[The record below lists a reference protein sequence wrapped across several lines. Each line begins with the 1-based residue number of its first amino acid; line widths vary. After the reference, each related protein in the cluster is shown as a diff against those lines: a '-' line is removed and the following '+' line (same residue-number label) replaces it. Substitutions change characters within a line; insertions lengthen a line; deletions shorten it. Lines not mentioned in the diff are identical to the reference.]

1 MAYIITQTSG
11 NLVEAAK
18 QYNALRIADKMD
30 DAIALYRKVT
40 GDNRELKN
48 EYGYLPVKSSCW
60 WTFNADSIIKSFHG
74 ITSKEME
81 RIYKYNHSEREIAHA
96 ICNLAERKTGG
107 KWEYYYEY

>member
-11 NLVEAAK
+11 KLANAAK
-18 QYNALRIADKMD
+18 QYNTLRIADKMD
-30 DAIALYRKVT
+30 EAIALYRKVT
-40 GDNRELKN
+40 GDNREMKN
-48 EYGYLPVKSSCW
+48 ESGYLPEITSCW

-81 RIYKYNHSEREIAHA
+81 KIYQYNHSEREITQA
-96 ICNLAERKTGG
+96 ICNLAERKVGG